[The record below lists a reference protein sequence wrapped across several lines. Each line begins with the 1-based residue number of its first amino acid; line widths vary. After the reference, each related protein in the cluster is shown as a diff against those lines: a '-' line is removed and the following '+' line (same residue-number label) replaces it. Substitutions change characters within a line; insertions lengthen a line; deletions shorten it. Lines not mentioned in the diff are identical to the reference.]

1 MGIFGGSTL
10 LSFWENQQKVLA
22 IGFPGYYNKGETIHL
37 RRIMMSVP
45 TPEKRIADFEKM
57 AYGMF
62 IHWGM
67 YSQLGMGE
75 WVKAIPGMP
84 DEEYDKLK
92 DTFTGKDFDAEKI
105 VLLAKRSGMK
115 YITLTTRHHD
125 GFSLYDTKELGDY
138 NSLHSPAKRDFIKVF
153 TDACHK
159 HGIAP
164 FLYHT
169 TLDWH
174 NKDFD
179 NDFDAYLEYL
189 RRSVEILCTGY
200 GKIGGFW
207 FDGNWSKRDADW
219 KLDELYGTIRKYQ
232 PEAMIIN
239 NTGLS
244 ARGETGHP
252 EIDSVTFEQGL
263 PEPINREGMKKY
275 VSGEMCFTLNDH
287 WAYGKNDYNY
297 KTPAELI
304 KTLCKCRKAGAN
316 LLLNIGPEGDG
327 GIPVI
332 MEGIL
337 SVIGRWIEQT
347 KGVIYEGKPC
357 GISGIGEDFGL
368 KTEDGRVYL
377 FVFDL
382 PIVGNESVTVNNA
395 KVGPRAFTGVKGQVK
410 AVKWLDNGRELPFAQ
425 NEEAGLLSFL
435 PTGYQYGANMVV
447 RVAEVQF

>member
-1 MGIFGGSTL
+1 
-10 LSFWENQQKVLA
+10 
-22 IGFPGYYNKGETIHL
+22 
-37 RRIMMSVP
+37 MSIP
-45 TPEKRIADFEKM
+45 KPEKRIAEFEKM

-62 IHWGM
+62 IHWGL

-75 WVKAIPGMP
+75 WVKAIPGIP
-84 DEEYDKLK
+84 DEEYDKLV
-92 DTFTGKDFDAEKI
+92 DTFTGKDFDADKI
-105 VLLAKRSGMK
+105 VLLAKKSGMK

-125 GFSLYDTKELGDY
+125 GFSLYDTKELGTY
-138 NSLHSPAKRDFIKVF
+138 NSLHSPAKRDFIREF
-153 TDACHK
+153 TDACHR
-159 HGIAP
+159 HGIVP

-179 NDFDAYLEYL
+179 NNFDAYLEYL
-189 RRSVEILCTGY
+189 RRSVEILCTNY
-200 GKIGGFW
+200 GNIGGFW
-207 FDGNWSKRDADW
+207 FDGNWSKPDADW
-219 KLDELYGTIRKYQ
+219 KLDDLYGTIRKYQ
-232 PEAMIIN
+232 PDAMIIN

-263 PEPINREGMKKY
+263 PHPIDREGMKKY

-304 KTLCKCRKAGAN
+304 KTLCKCRRAGAN
-316 LLLNIGPEGDG
+316 LLLNIGPDGDG
-327 GIPVI
+327 AVPE
-332 MEGIL
+332 MMSGIL

-357 GISGIGEDFGL
+357 GIAGNGDDFGL
-368 KTEDGRVYL
+368 KTEDGRTYL

-382 PIVGNESVTVNNA
+382 PIVGNESVTVNNS
-395 KVGPRAFTGVKGQVK
+395 KVGPRAFTGVSGKVK
-410 AVKWLDNGRELPFAQ
+410 AVKWLDNDRELPFSQ
-425 NEEAGLLSFL
+425 NEETGLFSFL
-435 PTGYQYGANMVV
+435 PTGYPYGSNMVV
-447 RVAEVQF
+447 RVAELLF

>member
-1 MGIFGGSTL
+1 
-10 LSFWENQQKVLA
+10 
-22 IGFPGYYNKGETIHL
+22 
-37 RRIMMSVP
+37 MSIP
-45 TPEKRIADFEKM
+45 KPEKRIAEFEKM

-62 IHWGM
+62 IHWGL

-75 WVKAIPGMP
+75 WVKAIPGIP
-84 DEEYDKLK
+84 DEEYDKLV
-92 DTFTGKDFDAEKI
+92 DTFTGKDFDADKI
-105 VLLAKRSGMK
+105 VLLAKNSGMK

-125 GFSLYDTKELGDY
+125 GFSLYDTKELGTY
-138 NSLHSPAKRDFIKVF
+138 NSLHSPAKRDFIREF
-153 TDACHK
+153 TDACHR
-159 HGIAP
+159 HGIVP

-179 NDFDAYLEYL
+179 NNFDAYLEYL
-189 RRSVEILCTGY
+189 RRSVEILCTNY

-207 FDGNWSKRDADW
+207 FDGNWSKPDADW
-219 KLDELYGTIRKYQ
+219 KLDDLYGTIRKYQ
-232 PEAMIIN
+232 PDAMIIN

-263 PEPINREGMKKY
+263 PHPIDREGMKKY

-304 KTLCKCRKAGAN
+304 KTLCKCRRAGAN
-316 LLLNIGPEGDG
+316 LLLNIGPDGDG
-327 GIPVI
+327 AVPE
-332 MEGIL
+332 MMSGIL

-357 GISGIGEDFGL
+357 GIAGNGDDFGL
-368 KTEDGRVYL
+368 KTEDGRTYL

-382 PIVGNESVTVNNA
+382 PIVGNESVTVNNS
-395 KVGPRAFTGVKGQVK
+395 KVGPRAFTGVSGKVK
-410 AVKWLDNGRELPFAQ
+410 AVKWLDNDRELPFSQ
-425 NEEAGLLSFL
+425 NEETGLFSFL
-435 PTGYQYGANMVV
+435 PTGYPYGSNMVV
-447 RVAEVQF
+447 RVAELLF